1 MSLSEQ
7 FIEHDGMRTA
17 FLEAGEGPPVL
28 LLHGSGP
35 GVSALANWRGSLQSD
50 LASRFR
56 LIAPDVLGFGNTA
69 APEGTALDQK
79 ARLRQLSGFI
89 DALGL
94 DTVGLVGNSMG
105 GALALGLA
113 HLLPNRIERM
123 VLMGTVGISFP
134 ITEALDEVWGYEP
147 SIPAMEGVIR
157 HLAHDQSLV
166 SDDLVKLRY
175 EASIEPGVQE
185 RYAASF
191 AAPRQRHLDDM
202 ALSESEIAAIEVPT
216 LLIHG
221 IHDHIVPLEDTSL
234 RIARLMPDADLVV
247 FGRVGHW
254 TQIERAADFQRVVG
268 TFFEPMLGQSRS

>member
-7 FIEHDGMRTA
+7 FIEHDSMRTA
-17 FLEAGEGPPVL
+17 YLEAGSGPPVL

-35 GVSALANWRGSLQSD
+35 GVSALANWRSALQSD
-50 LASRFR
+50 LTSSYR
-56 LIAPDVLGFGNTA
+56 LIAPDVVGFGKTS
-69 APEGTALDQK
+69 APEETPFNQAS
-79 ARLRQLSGFI
+79 RLRQLAGFM
-89 DALGL
+89 DAMGL
-94 DTVGLVGNSMG
+94 DNVGLVGNSMG

-113 HLLPNRIERM
+113 HLHPDRIERM
-123 VLMGTVGISFP
+123 VLMGAVGIAFP
-134 ITEALDEVWGYEP
+134 ITPALDEVWGYEP

-166 SDDLVKLRY
+166 SDDLVKMRY
-175 EASIEPGVQE
+175 EASLEPGVQE
-185 RYAASF
+185 RYAAAF

-202 ALSESEIAAIEVPT
+202 ALSEAEIAAIKVPT

-221 IHDHIVPLEDTSL
+221 IHDHIVPLEHTSL

-254 TQIERAADFQRVVG
+254 TQIERADDFQRVVG
-268 TFFEPMLGQSRS
+268 TFFEAMQDGD